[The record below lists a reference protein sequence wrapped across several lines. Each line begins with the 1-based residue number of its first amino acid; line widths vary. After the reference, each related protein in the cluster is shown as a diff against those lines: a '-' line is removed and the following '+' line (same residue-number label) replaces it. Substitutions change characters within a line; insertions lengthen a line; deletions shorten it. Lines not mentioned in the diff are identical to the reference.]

1 MNQNDKMY
9 KELSRQCREYLMSGK
24 LDLYSVTLKRMAE
37 ILDIEEKY
45 VDEVK
50 SLMVAFYID
59 LSGVG
64 HSPYIDRL
72 LVESMNIAIR
82 KSNLRKGA
90 IKDLYFETVRED
102 TTPRHT
108 LTLKQSFRV
117 FQLVFWILV

>member
-9 KELSRQCREYLMSGK
+9 RELSRQCREYLMSGK

-72 LVESMNIAIR
+72 LVKSMNIAIR

-90 IKDLYFETVRED
+90 IKDLYFETIRED
-102 TTPRHT
+102 TTPRHM
-108 LTLKQSFRV
+108 LTLKQSFHV
-117 FQLVFWILV
+117 FQLTFWILV